1 MQQNEINKRLQ
12 VGIEAARSAGKIL
25 ELYANK
31 IKNLKIKKNIPRD
44 VYSKVDLMLKKQ
56 DLLLV

>member
-1 MQQNEINKRLQ
+1 MKQDEINKRLQ

-31 IKNLKIKKNIPRD
+31 IKNLKIKNNIPRD
-44 VYSKVDLMLKKQ
+44 VYSKVDLMSENEIFQ
-56 DLLLV
+56 